1 MTIARFEPTGVIA
14 CVVTDALV
22 GVLLHE
28 EVSPVLQDHLVGSAA
43 RLEVGRPD
51 LRHPPL
57 LPQGRRMRR
66 VLTVEARA
74 RRPVAI
80 NAFARAEAEPLVEDS
95 LHVRLVRLHIRPHL
109 SPAAPARLL
118 CGLRRIPH
126 RLPPRLGAL
135 VIFRAHGVTLAD
147 HALRGAQRVQRRAP
161 SRRRAL
167 RVEPRGGRA
176 DKAALAGA
184 ALLVG
189 AAGRPEPPR
198 GRRSFHRRRRPGL
211 VDLHRPALV
220 HLHRLAA
227 RLSLGRRL
235 GRRGGGAGSGQ
246 LRWRLGMMDGV
257 LLEEAHDRG
266 VARVASHP

>member
-1 MTIARFEPTGVIA
+1 
-14 CVVTDALV
+14 
-22 GVLLHE
+22 
-28 EVSPVLQDHLVGSAA
+28 
-43 RLEVGRPD
+43 
-51 LRHPPL
+51 
-57 LPQGRRMRR
+57 MRR

-80 NAFARAEAEPLVEDS
+80 DAFARAEAELLAGES
-95 LHVRLVRLHIRPHL
+95 LRVRLVRLHIRPHL

-118 CGLRRIPH
+118 CGIRRRAN

-161 SRRRAL
+161 SRRRAP

-176 DKAALAGA
+176 DKAA
-184 ALLVG
+184 LVG

-198 GRRSFHRRRRPGL
+198 GRRSFRRRGRPGL
-211 VDLHRPALV
+211 VDLHCPALV

-227 RLSLGRRL
+227 RLSHGRRL
-235 GRRGGGAGSGQ
+235 GRRGGGAGSGR
-246 LRWRLGMMDGV
+246 LLWRLGMMDGV

-266 VARVASHP
+266 VARVASQP